1 MPMTYEKTDAVA
13 VFTLDNPP
21 VNAFTPTIH
30 KEFYGYLQDFIADD
44 VVKVGI
50 LTAVGSRAFSAG
62 DDIKTPRVPRT
73 QPEIVDRY
81 LRNRKED
88 ESLEYPG
95 WEMEVVQLQR
105 FKTIIAAVNGPVMGQ
120 GFMYLMH
127 LTDIRLASPNATF
140 GLPEIQYGM
149 PGAGGMFRMGLQM
162 PHVMAMWLTLT
173 GEPIDAAAALR
184 CGVINEIVDRDKLLQ
199 RAYEVAGLITRQPAL
214 SIRTEM
220 EAYFRGMDMTR
231 EQALAFSAHLSRLQ
245 RVVFPTSAPL
255 AGK

>member
-1 MPMTYEKTDAVA
+1 MRYEKADGVA

-21 VNAFTPTIH
+21 VNAFTPAIH
-30 KEFYGYLQDFIADD
+30 KDFYAYLQDFIADD
-44 VVKVGI
+44 AIRVGI
-50 LTAVGSRAFSAG
+50 FTAIGTRAFSAG

-81 LRNRKED
+81 LRTRKND
-88 ESLEYPG
+88 DSLEYPG

-105 FKTIIAAVNGPVMGQ
+105 FKPIIAAVNGPVMGQ
-120 GFMYLMH
+120 GFMYIMH
-127 LTDIRLASPNATF
+127 LTDIRLATPNATF
-140 GLPEIQYGM
+140 GLPEIRYGM

-162 PHVMAMWLTLT
+162 PHVIAMWLTLT

-184 CGVINEIVDRDKLLQ
+184 YGVINEIVEGGKLLQ
-199 RAYEVAGLITRQPAL
+199 RAHEVAGLITRQPAL

-220 EAYFRGMDMTR
+220 EAYYRAMDMTR